1 LIISGPPAS
10 STSGPAEASKAGLAA
25 VILWSWAHDKLEVIS
40 MKLLRWMCLFLAMLW
55 AGSAVVQAQTIA
67 DAARQERERRKAVER
82 ESSLSIP
89 MVTSITP
96 AATAG
101 SAVTTRVNTSTAN
114 EESKSTGPTDSQG
127 HDEKYWRPKFDAA
140 RLAVKRAE
148 DNLKLLD
155 LRVNQTSLKMRGLS
169 GIIALQN
176 RDIARKDLADAQQ
189 KLADLEDQLRRSGG
203 LPGWSRPR

>member
-1 LIISGPPAS
+1 
-10 STSGPAEASKAGLAA
+10 
-25 VILWSWAHDKLEVIS
+25 

-114 EESKSTGPTDSQG
+114 EESKSIGPTDSQG

-155 LRVNQTSLKMRGLS
+155 LRANQFLLMRRGWS
-169 GIIALQN
+169 GIIALQIAVD
-176 RDIARKDLADAQQ
+176 RDVARKALADAQQ
-189 KLADLEDQLRRSGG
+189 NLADLEDQLRRSGG
-203 LPGWSRPR
+203 LPGWSRPDRKSVV

>member
-1 LIISGPPAS
+1 
-10 STSGPAEASKAGLAA
+10 
-25 VILWSWAHDKLEVIS
+25 
-40 MKLLRWMCLFLAMLW
+40 MKLLRWTCFFLAISL
-55 AGSAVVQAQTIA
+55 AGSGVVQAQTIA

-189 KLADLEDQLRRSGG
+189 SLADLEDQLHRSGG

>member
-1 LIISGPPAS
+1 MARFGPLG
-10 STSGPAEASKAGLAA
+10 TLLGLRSDNLK
-25 VILWSWAHDKLEVIS
+25 VYRTTD
-40 MKLLRWMCLFLAMLW
+40 
-55 AGSAVVQAQTIA
+55 SAVVQAQTIA

-155 LRVNQTSLKMRGLS
+155 LRANQFLLMRRGRS
-169 GIIALQN
+169 GIFALQIAVD
-176 RDIARKDLADAQQ
+176 RDVARKALADAQQ
-189 KLADLEDQLRRSGG
+189 NLADLEDQLHRSGG
-203 LPGWSRPR
+203 LPGWSRPP

>member
-1 LIISGPPAS
+1 
-10 STSGPAEASKAGLAA
+10 
-25 VILWSWAHDKLEVIS
+25 
-40 MKLLRWMCLFLAMLW
+40 M
-55 AGSAVVQAQTIA
+55 
-67 DAARQERERRKAVER
+67 AVER

>member
-1 LIISGPPAS
+1 
-10 STSGPAEASKAGLAA
+10 
-25 VILWSWAHDKLEVIS
+25 

-189 KLADLEDQLRRSGG
+189 NLADLEDQLRRSGG

>member
-1 LIISGPPAS
+1 
-10 STSGPAEASKAGLAA
+10 
-25 VILWSWAHDKLEVIS
+25 
-40 MKLLRWMCLFLAMLW
+40 MKLLRWTCFFLAISL
-55 AGSAVVQAQTIA
+55 AGSGVVQAQTIA
-67 DAARQERERRKAVER
+67 DTARQERERRKAVER

-189 KLADLEDQLRRSGG
+189 SLADLEDQLHRSGG

>member
-1 LIISGPPAS
+1 
-10 STSGPAEASKAGLAA
+10 
-25 VILWSWAHDKLEVIS
+25 
-40 MKLLRWMCLFLAMLW
+40 MCLFLAMLW